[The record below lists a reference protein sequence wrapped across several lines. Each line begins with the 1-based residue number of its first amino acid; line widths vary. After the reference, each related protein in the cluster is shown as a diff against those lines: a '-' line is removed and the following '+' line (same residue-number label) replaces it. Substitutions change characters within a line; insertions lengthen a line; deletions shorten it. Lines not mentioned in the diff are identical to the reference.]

1 MADSQPLIGRTIS
14 HYRVIEKLG
23 GGGMGV
29 VYKAEDVKLDR
40 FVALKF
46 LPDEVAR
53 DAQALSRFQRE
64 AKAASALNHP
74 NICTIYEIGD
84 ENGKAYIV
92 MEYLEGQTLKHRIG
106 GRPVELDTLLELAIE
121 IADALDAAHAKGI
134 VHRDIK
140 PANIFV
146 TERGHAKVLDFGLA
160 KVAPKKDAARD
171 DLTQATAA
179 PLGASELD
187 LTSPG
192 TAVGT
197 VAYMSP
203 EQLGAKELDGRTDL
217 FSFGVVMYEMA
228 TGTLPF
234 RGESSALITNAILTR
249 APVPA
254 LRLNPDIPAKLE
266 DVINRALEK
275 DRTLRYQNAA
285 DMRAEL
291 RRLKRDTESSSR
303 VIPADA
309 PEMELR
315 SSSPRVAAE
324 HASSASSRAST
335 PANTP
340 ASTPASTPAI
350 AASAPAVAAES
361 SAATIT
367 TSAAPPKS
375 PLPWKLLGAGLAI
388 VALAAVFGAYFFAH
402 RAPKLTEK
410 DSILLT
416 DFTNTTGD
424 PVFDGT
430 LKTALQVSLAQSPF
444 LNLVSQ
450 QEVDRTLKLM
460 GRAADTRITPEIGRE
475 ICQRNDFK
483 AMVHG
488 SISGLGSQYV
498 VTLEAINAA
507 NGDSLGQEQSQ
518 AGSKEQVLDA
528 LGKASSSLRAKLG
541 ESLSSVQK
549 FDKPL
554 EQATTSSLE
563 ALKAFSDGT
572 AEIGNGNDLGALPLF
587 KKAIQL
593 DPNFAMAYRGISVS
607 LNNMGQ
613 AEASLEYNQKAFDLK
628 DRASDHEEFAIASFY
643 YHQTGQIDKAL
654 ETYAQFQK
662 SYPRDFRAWL
672 NCGALNQTLGAY
684 DKALADTLESLRI
697 SPNLFVPYRNA
708 SESYRALNRLDDAK
722 AILNTAAQRQLGG
735 LNLHESLARLALAE
749 GDMATM
755 AKEDALVKADPKG
768 ALDIMERDAF
778 SAAAHGQMRKSAEL
792 FKSAQVGNL
801 RLDLKED
808 ALIDLKSISLYEALV
823 GNRSLAVSGADA
835 ALPQTQTP
843 SNKLDVANIYARA
856 GLDAKARQLADE
868 GAKARPLD
876 TFIQSVFKPQI
887 LAVLETNAGH
897 ADKAV
902 ELMKAAEPYDR
913 GFTEPL
919 YIRACALL
927 AAGHGPDAVKEFQ
940 RVLGFKNSSPA
951 DPYLSFAQLGLARA
965 YAAASD
971 NEKART
977 AYQDFLALWKDADPD
992 LPMLQAAKSEYAK
1005 LK

>member
-1 MADSQPLIGRTIS
+1 MPDSSSFSGRTIS
-14 HYRVIEKLG
+14 HYRVLEKLG

-29 VYKAEDVKLDR
+29 VFKAEDIKLDR

-46 LPDEVAR
+46 LPDEVAK

-106 GRPVELDTLLELAIE
+106 GRPVELDALLELAIE

-160 KVAPKKDAARD
+160 KVAPKKDAMRD
-171 DLTQATAA
+171 DATQATAA
-179 PLGASELD
+179 PLGASDLD

-203 EQLGAKELDGRTDL
+203 EQLGAKDLDGRTDL
-217 FSFGVVMYEMA
+217 FSFGIVLYEMA

-234 RGESSALITNAILTR
+234 RGDSSALITNSILTR
-249 APVPA
+249 APVPP

-266 DVINRALEK
+266 DVILRALEK
-275 DRTLRYQNAA
+275 DRTLRYQDAA
-285 DMRAEL
+285 DMRSEL

-303 VIPADA
+303 AIPAEA
-309 PEMELR
+309 PLASER
-315 SSSPRVAAE
+315 SGTVPAAQE
-324 HASSASSRAST
+324 ASSASRVSSAAAPVAAAGSGTTHISAT
-335 PANTP
+335 PQ
-340 ASTPASTPAI
+340 
-350 AASAPAVAAES
+350 AAAAES
-361 SAATIT
+361 SVTFVPAAKQ
-367 TSAAPPKS
+367 AKNAPP
-375 PLPWKLLGAGLAI
+375 WKMIGAGVAILALLA
-388 VALAAVFGAYFFAH
+388 VAGAYFFGH

-460 GRAADTRITPEIGRE
+460 GRPPDTRITPEIGRE
-475 ICQRNDFK
+475 ICQRAGIA

-488 SISGLGSQYV
+488 SIAGLGSQYV
-498 VTLEAINAA
+498 ITLEAISAA
-507 NGDSLGQEQSQ
+507 NGNSLGQEQAQ

-528 LGKASSSLRAKLG
+528 LGKASSNLRGKMG
-541 ESLSSVQK
+541 ESLSSIQK

-563 ALKAFSDGT
+563 ALKAYSDGS
-572 AEIGNGNDLGALPLF
+572 AELANANNLAALPFL
-587 KKAIQL
+587 KRAIQL
-593 DPNFAMAYRGISVS
+593 DPNFAMAYRGVAVAA
-607 LNNMGQ
+607 NNTGQ
-613 AEASLEYNQKAFDLK
+613 TETSLEYAQKAFDLK
-628 DRASDHEEFAIASFY
+628 DRASEREDLAITSY
-643 YHQTGQIDKAL
+643 YYQQTNQIDKAL
-654 ETYAQFQK
+654 ETYQRYQK
-662 SYPRDFRAWL
+662 SYPRDLRTWL
-672 NCGALNQTLGAY
+672 NPSVLHISIGEF
-684 DKALADTLESLRI
+684 DKALAESLEVVR
-697 SPNLFVPYRNA
+697 LFPDSYLGYRSA
-708 SESYRALNRLDDAK
+708 SDCYRALNRLDEAK
-722 AILNTAAQRQLGG
+722 AILNAASQRNLGG
-735 LNLHESLARLALAE
+735 VFIHDGYGILALAQ
-749 GDMATM
+749 GDLATM
-755 AKEDALVKADPKG
+755 AKEDALLKADPQG
-768 ALDIMERDAF
+768 EITVLER
-778 SAAAHGQMRKSAEL
+778 AANLAAGHGQMRRAMEL
-792 FKSAQVGNL
+792 FTEAEDKEV
-801 RLDLKED
+801 RLEEKEG
-808 ALIDLKSISLYEALV
+808 ALNDVEYAATFEAIA
-823 GNRSLAVSGADA
+823 GNRAAAITGADA
-835 ALPQTQTP
+835 AIKQAQTP
-843 SNKLDVANIYARA
+843 SHELNVADIYARA
-856 GLDAKARQLADE
+856 GMDAKARPLVDAATKQ
-868 GAKARPLD
+868 RPLD
-876 TFIQSVFKPQI
+876 TFIQSVYGPGVRA
-887 LAVLETNAGH
+887 LLEMNQGH

-902 ELMKAAEPYDR
+902 ELMKVAEPYDR
-913 GFTEPL
+913 GYSEWL
-919 YIRACALL
+919 YTRASALVM
-927 AAGHGPDAVKEFQ
+927 AGRGADAVVEFQ
-940 RVLGFKNSSPA
+940 RVLNVKNYYPQ
-951 DPYLSFAQLGLARA
+951 DPIVSFSQLGLARG
-965 YAAASD
+965 YAAAGD
-971 NEKART
+971 KEKARA

-992 LPMLQAAKSEYAK
+992 VLLLQQAKAEYAK